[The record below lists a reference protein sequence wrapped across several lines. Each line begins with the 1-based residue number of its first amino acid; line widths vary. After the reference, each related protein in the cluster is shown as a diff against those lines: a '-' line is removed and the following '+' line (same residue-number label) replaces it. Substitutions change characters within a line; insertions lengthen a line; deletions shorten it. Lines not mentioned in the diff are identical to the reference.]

1 MHILARGVPHQGFA
15 DFLQDAGFHQPAVE
29 AMPEVVEPVVAN
41 SGAADRRHP
50 GRLDFAD
57 GLAFEGK
64 DQPLRF
70 LLRAKEFEETLG
82 ERDLAA
88 LAFRGF

>member
-1 MHILARGVPHQGFA
+1 MPHQGLA
-15 DFLQDAGFHQPAVE
+15 DLLQDAGFHQPAVE
-29 AMPEVVEPVVAN
+29 AVPEVVEPVVAN
-41 SGAADRRHP
+41 RGAADRRHP
-50 GRLDFAD
+50 GSFDLAD

-70 LLRAKEFEETLG
+70 LLRVKELEETPG

-88 LAFRGF
+88 FAFRGF